1 MMYAAILHLKKNFD
15 FFGTDDIGQKYCLNT
30 DVYIVFTV
38 IAFCNFGAVIFS
50 SSFLQQDLLASLWN
64 RSSVLI

>member
-1 MMYAAILHLKKNFD
+1 MMYAAILHLKENFD
-15 FFGTDDIGQKYCLNT
+15 FFNGWHWPKILSKHT

-38 IAFCNFGAVIFS
+38 IAFCSFGAVIFS

-64 RSSVLI
+64 RSSLLI